1 MKTII
6 RNLVGT
12 SVRYLIVLFAGW
24 LIQRGVEVS
33 DDQIRQWT
41 DTVVGIVMILGTLA
55 YSQYVRR
62 KDQKNPD
69 PAKQPEFK
77 FKPDTFRPYAVL
89 MLLIPTIAIVGCTA
103 DDAAKIENA
112 ALRLK
117 AATTQPVAQVIVQ
130 AAPATG
136 PIIGGIG
143 AGAGVVAA
151 IAAWFATRKRN
162 PSTQ

>member
-1 MKTII
+1 MNTII

-24 LIQRGVEVS
+24 LIQRGIEVS

-41 DTVVGIVMILGTLA
+41 DTVVGVVMILGTLA

-69 PAKQPEFK
+69 PEKTAKL
-77 FKPDTFRPYAVL
+77 DAFRTYAVL

-103 DDAAKIENA
+103 DDAVKIENA

-130 AAPATG
+130 AAPATA
-136 PIIGGIG
+136 PIIAGVGT
-143 AGAGVVAA
+143 GAGVVAA